1 MNQQDLLAP
10 AAPPVGQAL
19 ARQPDSPPEK
29 PADPRAAWSA
39 PMWQAYVAQGATRAD
54 RAQRLTE
61 TPEALRDRVAGH
73 VQTYFQIRAE
83 KRHA

>member
-1 MNQQDLLAP
+1 
-10 AAPPVGQAL
+10 
-19 ARQPDSPPEK
+19 
-29 PADPRAAWSA
+29 
-39 PMWQAYVAQGATRAD
+39 MWQAYVAQGATRAD